1 MSEVGDRKSC
11 VQCGNRQLFLI
22 NYVLSAAAENRER
35 RSYTPQF
42 VCLNRRMHGNLPQWE
57 QRLTMER
64 RTDGSLTCD
73 VEGKAN
79 EPTACAVR
87 RRLRYSPRS
96 LARSFTHT
104 SIPDSIPFAWSLR
117 SEGGRG
123 VLSASP
129 VVCTTQHRTQS
140 EVQTGESGGRA
151 GRTEGGASC
160 ILVCSQA
167 ACTQYSLIHSFLPSS
182 RQRARKMSWTR
193 ANPQFSHLTF
203 SLLLAS
209 IYPVPPSISC
219 SSLVRFLPSRH
230 LHAMHGGGGWCGV
243 N

>member
-1 MSEVGDRKSC
+1 
-11 VQCGNRQLFLI
+11 
-22 NYVLSAAAENRER
+22 
-35 RSYTPQF
+35 
-42 VCLNRRMHGNLPQWE
+42 
-57 QRLTMER
+57 MER

-140 EVQTGESGGRA
+140 EVQTGESGGRV
-151 GRTEGGASC
+151 GRTEGRRGCIVHLGVLAGGVYSVFTHPFFPPFQPTASEQDELGEGEPA
-160 ILVCSQA
+160 IFPFD
-167 ACTQYSLIHSFLPSS
+167 FLSPS
-182 RQRARKMSWTR
+182 R
-193 ANPQFSHLTF
+193 L
-203 SLLLAS
+203 
-209 IYPVPPSISC
+209 YPVPPSISC
-219 SSLVRFLPSRH
+219 SSLVSFLLSRH

-243 N
+243 K

>member
-1 MSEVGDRKSC
+1 
-11 VQCGNRQLFLI
+11 
-22 NYVLSAAAENRER
+22 
-35 RSYTPQF
+35 
-42 VCLNRRMHGNLPQWE
+42 MHGNLPQWE

-96 LARSFTHT
+96 LARPLARSFTHT

-117 SEGGRG
+117 RERGGPIRIPRRLHNTAPHSERGADRG
-123 VLSASP
+123 V
-129 VVCTTQHRTQS
+129 RR
-140 EVQTGESGGRA
+140 SGKKDG
-151 GRTEGGASC
+151 GGASC

-182 RQRARKMSWTR
+182 RQRASKMSWAR

-203 SLLLAS
+203 SLLLDS
-209 IYPVPPSISC
+209 TPFLPPFHVHPWLVS
-219 SSLVRFLPSRH
+219 SSLAIY
-230 LHAMHGGGGWCGV
+230 LHAMHGGGWRGV
-243 N
+243 KQTLIATWNNVA

>member
-1 MSEVGDRKSC
+1 M
-11 VQCGNRQLFLI
+11 QCGNRQFFLI
-22 NYVLSAAAENRER
+22 NYVLSAAAENWER

-42 VCLNRRMHGNLPQWE
+42 VYLNRRMHGNLPQWE
-57 QRLTMER
+57 RLTMER

-96 LARSFTHT
+96 LALSPAHT

-117 SEGGRG
+117 SDRGGPIRIPRRRLHNTAPHAERGADRG
-123 VLSASP
+123 VG
-129 VVCTTQHRTQS
+129 R
-140 EVQTGESGGRA
+140 SGRKD
-151 GRTEGGASC
+151 GGASC

-182 RQRARKMSWTR
+182 RQRASKMSWAR

-219 SSLVRFLPSRH
+219 SSLVSFLLSRH
-230 LHAMHGGGGWCGV
+230 LQGSAKRLRPGCE
-243 N
+243 NAASKLR